1 MPEDDDT
8 ALLVRATG
16 AGAAGD
22 AEERRVAI
30 SERIDIGRTCQGV
43 DEAHR
48 LLLQGERVS
57 RNHCHILL
65 LSDVQRAVLVDTST
79 NGTRVNGAYVERS
92 VPVPLQGGDRLS
104 IGDYELEFVSRR
116 YLGAST
122 PADESSLTV
131 RLIENTRMCV
141 VCGDLVDY
149 TGLSGMHG
157 GTAMFEAM
165 HVLFDELRTVLAAQ
179 RGTLYDYVGDA
190 LLAVW
195 EHDVFPDAVRRAVAF
210 TRAADER
217 VTAVA
222 PSLKLRRPDGSPLR
236 MGWAVTVGDVAS
248 STYTGSLQ
256 GLVGDAVNIGFRLA
270 GLAGRDGRS
279 AILVT
284 EEAYAELQES
294 EPAEAPTPLQV
305 KGRDAPVVVRPLL

>member
-8 ALLVRATG
+8 ALLVRATK
-16 AGAAGD
+16 AAS
-22 AEERRVAI
+22 AEATRVAVRGR
-30 SERIDIGRTCQGV
+30 RIDIGRTCQGV
-43 DEAHR
+43 DEEHR
-48 LLLQGERVS
+48 LLLDGERVS
-57 RNHCHILL
+57 RSHCHILL
-65 LSDVQRAVLVDTST
+65 QYETARAVLIDTST
-79 NGTRVNGAYVERS
+79 NGTRVNGAFVERS
-92 VPVPLQGGDRLS
+92 APVPLQSGDRLS
-104 IGDYELEFVSRR
+104 IGEYELEFVSSR
-116 YLGAST
+116 YVT
-122 PADESSLTV
+122 VPPDEDESLTM

-165 HVLFDELRTVLAAQ
+165 HVIFDELRMVLTAQ

-195 EHDVFPDAVRRAVAF
+195 EHEVFPDAVRRAVAF

-284 EEAYAELQES
+284 EEAYAELQDN
-294 EPAEAPTPLQV
+294 EPAMPPTPLQV